1 MAWIFQPIKDCK
13 ERALYAY
20 PTAPIKERID
30 EYNRQLRKCV
40 EPELYV
46 RYCIYQCD
54 IYVDT
59 TMIIVATQNVYP
71 DLSAETIYGWIDKY
85 KEPHHYLTA

>member
-13 ERALYAY
+13 QRAIYDHPEAPVWER
-20 PTAPIKERID
+20 TR
-30 EYNRQLRKCV
+30 EYNRQLRENV

-46 RYCIYQCD
+46 RYCIWQCD

-71 DLSAETIYGWIDKY
+71 DVSAATIMGWIDKH
-85 KEPHHYLTA
+85 KEEHHYLTA